1 MIMTVKELSKIAG
14 ISVRTLHYYDEIG
27 LLKPKMIN
35 ESGYRIYS
43 DNELETLYQIL
54 FFKELDFKLGK
65 IKEII
70 SNPSFNKEEALKQHK
85 KLLLEKRKR
94 LDNIIKSIDTSLKKG
109 FDKNMMDLFSMEN
122 YEKYKEEAI
131 EKYGDTAINS
141 YKKTSKYSK
150 KKWETIINEG
160 NTIYRNLADNMD
172 KDVSDPYVQKLIG
185 QWKDHITT
193 YYYDCNIEI
202 FRGLGQ
208 LYVSDERFTK
218 NIDKTKQGLAGYMK
232 EAMDYYCDNYQG

>member
-1 MIMTVKELSKIAG
+1 MTVKELSKIAG

-172 KDVSDPYVQKLIG
+172 KDVSDPYVQQLIG